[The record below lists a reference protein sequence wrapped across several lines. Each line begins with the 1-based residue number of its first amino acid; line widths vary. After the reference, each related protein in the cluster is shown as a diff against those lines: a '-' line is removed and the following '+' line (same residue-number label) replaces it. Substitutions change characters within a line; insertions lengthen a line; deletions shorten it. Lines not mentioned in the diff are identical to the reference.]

1 MREEGK
7 REQRGERAKR
17 EDQESRDHKAD
28 MAGLYRSEKLGEG
41 KSVNW
46 RSLG

>member
-28 MAGLYRSEKLGEG
+28 TAGLYRSEKLGKG